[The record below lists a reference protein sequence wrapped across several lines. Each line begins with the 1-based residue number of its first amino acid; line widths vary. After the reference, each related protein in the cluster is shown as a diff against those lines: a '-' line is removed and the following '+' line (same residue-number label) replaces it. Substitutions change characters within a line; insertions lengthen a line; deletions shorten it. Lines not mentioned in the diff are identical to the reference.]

1 MKNKFKVGDRV
12 VLATDLVIGKNYN
25 GIHLFENLV
34 NEFHNKEAIVEK
46 VSISTSLRDS
56 NNEHW
61 CKLVGNAFYYGVDM
75 LEFVPNSLR
84 DIIDKKIT
92 CVVNVSSTTQAKILY
107 DIFYDKLSTNVFLDF
122 IQIFN
127 RKVGVSRYENGI
139 AFSFYKGKPQGFC
152 YKEWYERLEKKYG
165 KVYDF
170 EDLCIEG
177 EKSMDKQ
184 ERIKE
189 LKKQIEEINAEINEL
204 ERDDTLEQ
212 YESDTTW
219 RYDGYIL
226 NERGCVNE
234 DNDSTFNATD
244 YNPYRH
250 YMTEKYANKAA
261 KIKKFN
267 DMLMAFKWCYDR
279 DYEPDW
285 TTRYAKYRVVYNFDA
300 NPKHYYVVLD
310 YKHKHNEIYF
320 SSEDIAQKCAD
331 WLNDIDPN
339 GELIV

>member
-25 GIHLFENLV
+25 GIRLLENLV
-34 NEFHNKEAIVEK
+34 YAFHNKEAIVEK

-84 DIIDKKIT
+84 DITDKKIT

-152 YKEWYERLEKKYG
+152 YKEWYEQLEKKYG
-165 KVYDF
+165 KIYDF
-170 EDLCIEG
+170 EDLYIEG
-177 EKSMDKQ
+177 EKTMDKQ

-234 DNDSTFNATD
+234 DNDSIFNTTD

-250 YMTEKYANKAA
+250 YMTEEYANKAA

-339 GELIV
+339 GELAI